1 MLEPA
6 RQLIRERRLTFLFQP
21 IIHARDRAVIGY
33 EALVRGPSDSP
44 LHSPS
49 MLFEA
54 AAREGVVPDLD
65 RLCFEL
71 AVARRTEL
79 GLPGRLF
86 VNLTPQGLLSF
97 RGRTADVADIL
108 RRNDVPPE
116 AVVIELTEQAIL
128 DDYDA
133 IRGVMT
139 EIQALGAAFAIDD
152 LGSGYSGLR
161 AWSEL
166 HPEFV
171 KIDRYFIS
179 NIDSDALK
187 MEFVRAIID
196 LARAARSTVIAEGIE
211 TAAEAAE
218 LVDAGVALLQ
228 GFYVSRPQADPVPE
242 MSDTMIQ
249 RCPAGEFLA
258 DTMIARDLVRAD
270 SAVSPDI
277 PVPKIAELFHE
288 HVDVDAFAVVDRGRP
303 VGIVRRVELL
313 DLLSIPLRRELY
325 LRKPIS
331 TLMDTNPLL
340 VDADLRLEQVSRLVT
355 RGFRERLQ
363 EQFIVTDHGKYIGLA
378 RMVDLLRS
386 ITQEQ
391 IRVARYS
398 NPLTTLPGSVP
409 IYDFVNRLLRR
420 GKRFV
425 LAHVDIDHFK
435 PFNDIYG
442 YAKGDEALLIVAK
455 TIGAHTSPRVDFLGH
470 VGGDDFVIAFRSH
483 DWRDR
488 LERALADVAR
498 ELAALY
504 KPEHVAQGGIL
515 TTDRYGVRRLFPLL
529 SMSVGA
535 LVCDIATTDV
545 SAEDLSYH
553 LAPLKARAKTRS
565 GNTIEVERY
574 GDIAQRLTHDAE
586 LASA

>member
-1 MLEPA
+1 M
-6 RQLIRERRLTFLFQP
+6 
-21 IIHARDRAVIGY
+21 V
-33 EALVRGPSDSP
+33 
-44 LHSPS
+44 
-49 MLFEA
+49 
-54 AAREGVVPDLD
+54 
-65 RLCFEL
+65 
-71 AVARRTEL
+71 
-79 GLPGRLF
+79 
-86 VNLTPQGLLSF
+86 
-97 RGRTADVADIL
+97 
-108 RRNDVPPE
+108 
-116 AVVIELTEQAIL
+116 
-128 DDYDA
+128 
-133 IRGVMT
+133 
-139 EIQALGAAFAIDD
+139 
-152 LGSGYSGLR
+152 
-161 AWSEL
+161 
-166 HPEFV
+166 
-171 KIDRYFIS
+171 
-179 NIDSDALK
+179 
-187 MEFVRAIID
+187 
-196 LARAARSTVIAEGIE
+196 
-211 TAAEAAE
+211 
-218 LVDAGVALLQ
+218 
-228 GFYVSRPQADPVPE
+228 
-242 MSDTMIQ
+242 
-249 RCPAGEFLA
+249 
-258 DTMIARDLVRAD
+258 ARDLVREN
-270 SAVSPDI
+270 SAVSPDL
-277 PVPKIAELFHE
+277 PVPKMAELFHE

-303 VGIVRRVELL
+303 VGIVRRIELL

-363 EQFIVTDHGKYIGLA
+363 EQFIVTDHGQYIGLA

-425 LAHVDIDHFK
+425 LAHADIDHFK

-455 TIGAHTSPRVDFLGH
+455 AIGAYTSPRIDFLGH

-504 KPEHVAQGGIL
+504 KPEHIAQGGIL

-529 SMSVGA
+529 SVSVGA
-535 LVCDIATTDV
+535 LVCDMGTADV

-565 GNTIEVERY
+565 GNTVEVERY
-574 GDIAQRLTHDAE
+574 GDMAQRPKHDVG